1 MTVFDKA
8 RDLYKLKK
16 KADSLKKRMAEIVV
30 EVKVGDTKVTMRGD
44 QTVDEVLLNGQPNK
58 DLRKAFN
65 KAVKRSQKEVAK
77 KMRGDLSDFGIPG
90 I

>member
-1 MTVFDKA
+1 MFDKV
-8 RDLYKLKK
+8 RKLYNLKR
-16 KADSLKKRMAEIVV
+16 KADDLKKRMAKIVV
-30 EVKVGDTKVTMRGD
+30 EVEVGDVKIVMRGD
-44 QTVDEVLLNGQPNK
+44 QTVDEVLVDGKPNK

-65 KAVKRSQKEVAK
+65 KAVKKSQKEVAK